1 MAKLSRDDVFKL
13 AKLAR
18 INLTDDEL
26 DSFAEEITNILEYV
40 EQLKNVDVSG
50 LDPTNQ
56 VTGLTN
62 VWREDELID
71 YGYTADDL
79 MKNVP
84 KVKDRYIQVGRMI
97 ELVIGLRLVIWQM
110 M

>member
-18 INLTDDEL
+18 IKLSDEE
-26 DSFAEEITNILEYV
+26 SESYAEEITKILDYV

-56 VTGLTN
+56 VTGLSN

-71 YGYTADDL
+71 YGYRPEDL
-79 MKNVP
+79 LKNVP
-84 KVKDRYIQVGRMI
+84 KKDGKYIQVGRMI
-97 ELVIGLRLVIWQM
+97 E
-110 M
+110 